1 MLLRPGLL
9 TLEELQAIHGGADGL
24 HQPLVVDPLA
34 LPGIRAS
41 AAVVQ
46 AAAAGNAAVYGVNT
60 GFGKLASTRI
70 SADDLATLQWNLIR
84 SHSVGVGAPLTA
96 PVLRLMLALKA
107 ASLARGYSGVRPVVI
122 DTLVAVHNAGLVP
135 HVPGQGSVGASGDLA
150 PLAHMTLALMG
161 EGFFVD
167 DDGKK
172 RPAAGVLREHG
183 IAPLQLQA
191 KEGLALINGTQTST
205 ALALHALFAFE
216 PVLEAALVVGALT
229 VDAARGSDGPFDPR
243 IHALRGQPGQ
253 IDVAKY
259 YRGLLAGSAIR
270 ASHIQGPQ
278 IPRGPQGPLAPQGG
292 VARHP
297 PPEGGGQPWSGQSLA
312 EGDDRVQDP
321 YCLRC
326 QPQVVG
332 ACLDQLRHAAL
343 VLLREANAVTDNPL
357 VFAEEPAAGHVAT
370 GRGAMVSGGNFHA
383 EPVALAADA
392 MACAIAEV
400 GAIAERRIA
409 MLIDS
414 NVSRL
419 PPFLTPDAGL
429 NSGFMIAH
437 VTAAALASENKSLAH
452 PASVDSL
459 PTSANQEDHVS
470 MATFAARRLQPM
482 VDNVGYILGI
492 ELLAAAQGIDFLRPL
507 SSSTPLEAAHQLV
520 RAQCPSVMQDRT
532 LAPDIEAATALVR
545 NGALARILRTLPGL
559 PMLWN
564 PA

>member
-1 MLLRPGLL
+1 MTNKTLRPGKF
-9 TLEELQAIHGGADGL
+9 TLDDLQAL
-24 HQPLVVDPLA
+24 HAGDIA
-34 LPGIRAS
+34 LSLDEPTRQVIRAS
-41 AAVVQ
+41 AAIVQ
-46 AAAAGNAAVYGVNT
+46 KAAQGEAAVYGVNT

-70 SADDLATLQWNLIR
+70 SEDQLDTLQLNLIR
-84 SHSVGVGAPLTA
+84 SHAVGVGEPLAP

-107 ASLARGYSGVRPVVI
+107 ASLARGHSGVREVVV
-122 DTLVAVHNAGLVP
+122 DTLLKVHNAGLTPYVP
-135 HVPGQGSVGASGDLA
+135 AQGSVGASGDLA

-161 EGFFVD
+161 EGEMLQ
-167 DDGKK
+167 DGK
-172 RPAAGVLREHG
+172 RVPASGVLQQAG
-183 IAPLQLQA
+183 IAPLKLAA

-205 ALALHALFAFE
+205 ALALHALLRFE

-243 IHALRGQPGQ
+243 IHELRGQPGQ
-253 IDVAKY
+253 MDVAQY
-259 YRGLLAGSAIR
+259 YRALLSGSEIR
-270 ASHIQGPQ
+270 HSH
-278 IPRGPQGPLAPQGG
+278 L
-292 VARHP
+292 
-297 PPEGGGQPWSGQSLA
+297 

-321 YCLRC
+321 YSLRC

-343 VLLREANAVTDNPL
+343 VLVREANAVTDNPL
-357 VFAEEPAAGHVAT
+357 VFAGEN
-370 GRGAMVSGGNFHA
+370 GAPGSLVSGGNFHA

-392 MACAIAEV
+392 CAVAIAEV

-414 NVSRL
+414 GVSRL
-419 PPFLTPDAGL
+419 PPFLAADAGL

-470 MATFAARRLQPM
+470 MATFAARRLQAM
-482 VDNVGYILGI
+482 IDNVAHILGI
-492 ELLAAAQGIDFLRPL
+492 ELLAAAQGIEFLRPL
-507 SSSTPLEAAHQLV
+507 RSSPPLEAVHALL
-520 RAQCPSVMQDRT
+520 RTQCAAMMQDRY
-532 LAPDIEAATALVR
+532 LAPDIEHATSLVHD
-545 NGALARILRTLPGL
+545 GSLARILRTLPGL
-559 PMLWN
+559 PALWI